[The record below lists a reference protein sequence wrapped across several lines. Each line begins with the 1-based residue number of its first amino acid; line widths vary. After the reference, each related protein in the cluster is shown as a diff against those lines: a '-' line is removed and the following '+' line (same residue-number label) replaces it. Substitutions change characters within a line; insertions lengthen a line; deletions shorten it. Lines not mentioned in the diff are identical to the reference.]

1 MKIIPSLIDNKYFI
15 RKIFVVPLDTHCI
28 GSINKP
34 SLINRLDINYLTCQ
48 KEEEVC
54 PCDFIWIQVEKEN
67 YVRSSS
73 FPFTVLF
80 ISCCSR
86 CPSKHEP
93 ATSSL
98 FCPSNCAILS
108 WNRSWG
114 GVRPILK
121 VRCHF
126 KGIRIGVTG
135 CSFAVS
141 SSSLSIYLHAAE
153 ERNREKNNMEFV
165 IVSVFNK
172 RPLHQQHHHHHH
184 RMWSRVI
191 MCGVNW
197 TGWLEEFIWHRR
209 RTRGNDQK
217 QKKNSDLWTGG
228 SSSRRSCCCYAQ
240 LLRKLW
246 GERV

>member
-1 MKIIPSLIDNKYFI
+1 MPKG
-15 RKIFVVPLDTHCI
+15 RR
-28 GSINKP
+28 G
-34 SLINRLDINYLTCQ
+34 
-48 KEEEVC
+48 

-73 FPFTVLF
+73 FPFKVLF
-80 ISCCSR
+80 ISCCSL

-172 RPLHQQHHHHHH
+172 RPLHQQHHHHLHHH

-191 MCGVNW
+191 WRNSSD
-197 TGWLEEFIWHRR
+197 TDEEREGTTRR
-209 RTRGNDQK
+209 RRILIYEQGEV
-217 QKKNSDLWTGG
+217 LLVVVVVVM
-228 SSSRRSCCCYAQ
+228 RSC
-240 LLRKLW
+240 
-246 GERV
+246 